1 MSDKTR
7 VSWMPAMQKHLLR
20 RQRRA
25 NGIGKSPFEHW
36 HNRWSGQSWRLSPKH
51 YSVIRMDHHRP
62 SLIWS
67 DPVNSC
73 ESVGVVLSLSVFL
86 PSIEHRA
93 SSSWGRFERR
103 LISLIFAGRNRII
116 LIRRELPL
124 TRSEERRVGKEC
136 RSRWSPY

>member
-51 YSVIRMDHHRP
+51 LDALEIPDHQRP
-62 SLIWS
+62 EINPRRQSGTPQLLGIE
-67 DPVNSC
+67 PCAQLLHERV
-73 ESVGVVLSLSVFL
+73 EALSVKNFVQTN
-86 PSIEHRA
+86 IERV
-93 SSSWGRFERR
+93 
-103 LISLIFAGRNRII
+103 
-116 LIRRELPL
+116 
-124 TRSEERRVGKEC
+124 TRTHSH
-136 RSRWSPY
+136 